1 VKVQRQCQYFRKTV
15 AHHFLNLSLR
25 EKQSE
30 VSLCRICTSDHPQH
44 TLLPSTVGQLITHN
58 LTLTVLVNDD
68 LFDRLETVRFF
79 RLFTGEGDMENTGQG
94 NTEPRGLKAR
104 VLP

>member
-1 VKVQRQCQYFRKTV
+1 MP
-15 AHHFLNLSLR
+15 NLSIIETNGL
-25 EKQSE
+25 QCT
-30 VSLCRICTSDHPQH
+30 CRYIYPWIA
-44 TLLPSTVGQLITHN
+44 LL
-58 LTLTVLVNDD
+58 NDD

-79 RLFTGEGDMENTGQG
+79 RLFTREGDMENTGRG